1 MRERKETMEPKEAI
15 EIIKRMYKGTP
26 TTNQIIALDMAYEAL
41 GKQQPVSRIIIEGQY
56 FCPRCKNLMRYPG
69 YCGCGQRVY

>member
-1 MRERKETMEPKEAI
+1 MEPREAI

-26 TTNQIIALDMAYEAL
+26 TTDQIIALEMAYEAL
-41 GKQQPVSRIIIEGQY
+41 GTQEAVSRIIIEGKY
-56 FCPRCKNLMRYPG
+56 FCPKCKNLMRFPG